1 MFEPH
6 RELNTSK
13 TYREKQGGKEG
24 IEDSLVA
31 VLGHGAHL
39 ASLSHVSLCTEMMC
53 YSTRFEGKQG
63 AAIDRRCLEPTH
75 AAELQ

>member
-24 IEDSLVA
+24 IEKDSLLA
-31 VLGHGAHL
+31 VLAHGAHL
-39 ASLSHVSLCTEMMC
+39 ASLSATSAFVLKLCVTVPELKVSKGTL
-53 YSTRFEGKQG
+53 
-63 AAIDRRCLEPTH
+63 
-75 AAELQ
+75 